1 MKITEDELLAI
12 IEEVT
17 ATLGQILLT
26 HRELTEALFDQTQT
40 RVAREKIDAVKDELR
55 KEKER
60 LASIQHA
67 QHRKRELEK
76 LRQDQDNATL
86 DKAKQNEGKHAS
98 RMTQLLNGQGK
109 LIGWIQPTGKN
120 MVSILNSR
128 GVVVAREIDS
138 RTFDAKGRYRG
149 NGKQGIRLLGKSKHR
164 LKELI
169 ESIQSTVFML

>member
-1 MKITEDELLAI
+1 MESGMKITDDELLAI

-17 ATLGQILLT
+17 LTLGQILLT
-26 HRELTEALFDQTQT
+26 HRELAEGLFDQTQT
-40 RVAREKIDAVKDELR
+40 RVAREKIDAVKDELK
-55 KEKER
+55 KEKDR

-76 LRQDQDNATL
+76 LRQDQDKDTL

-98 RMTQLLNGQGK
+98 RMTQLLNGQGR

-120 MVSILNSR
+120 MVCILNSR
-128 GVVVAREIDS
+128 GQIVAREIDG

-149 NGKQGIRLLGKSKHR
+149 NGKQGLRILGAHKKY
-164 LKELI
+164 
-169 ESIQSTVFML
+169 